1 MSYRWFCSG
10 MTCVRLRRSGTDRM
24 RRRLIAF
31 GCVAGAALAGL
42 QFLPVQS
49 AATPGDDAATELQA
63 QLDAAPPG
71 GYVRLES
78 RVYEHSETIQ
88 LRVPGVHVDG
98 NGATLRATND
108 ATSAIQIT
116 ADGVQLTNVNLTAPT
131 DGRRWSDLDQHKI
144 AILGDQV
151 TVANVSIVG
160 SAAAGIFVD
169 SAQNFRIENVSITG
183 SRADGVHIT
192 GGSGNGVVA
201 NVRTTQTGDDAVAVV
216 SHNSEPCRDIQING
230 VAVAN
235 TRWGRGIAV
244 VGGKNVAV
252 RDFSVANTSSAGVYV
267 ASEGDPY
274 YTDAIESVSLVG
286 GTLTNANR
294 NPGVVQGAILV
305 YSGNSDESVSD
316 VQISGVKIA
325 GTPASALRNVAV
337 VVDGGSASRISLKE
351 ISITDSAVSPFFT
364 NAPASF
370 SASGW
375 TQDGKAIALT

>member
-1 MSYRWFCSG
+1 MSYRWFRSAI
-10 MTCVRLRRSGTDRM
+10 TCVGLSRSGTDRM

-31 GCVAGAALAGL
+31 GCVAVAALAGL
-42 QFLPVQS
+42 QFPLQS
-49 AATPGDDAATELQA
+49 AATPGDDAATQLQA
-63 QLDAAPPG
+63 LLDAAPAG
-71 GYVRLES
+71 GYVRLEP

-108 ATSAIQIT
+108 ATSAVQIT

-131 DGRRWSDLDQHKI
+131 GGHRWSGLDQHKV

-169 SAQNFRIENVSITG
+169 GAQNFRIEDVSITG
-183 SRADGVHIT
+183 SRADGIHIT
-192 GGSGNGVVA
+192 GGSANGVVA
-201 NVRTTQTGDDAVAVV
+201 NVGTTQTGDDAVAVV
-216 SHNSEPCRDIQING
+216 SHTAEPCRDIQIND

-244 VGGKNVAV
+244 VGGENVAI

-274 YTDAIESVSLVG
+274 YTDSIDSVSLVG
-286 GTLTNANR
+286 GTLTNTNR
-294 NPGVVQGAILV
+294 NPDVVQGAILV
-305 YSGNSDESVSD
+305 YSGNSDERVSD
-316 VQISGVKIA
+316 VQISGVNIA

-337 VVDGGSASRISLKE
+337 VVDGGSAAGISLKG
-351 ISITDSAVSPFFT
+351 ISITDSVVSPFFT
-364 NAPASF
+364 NAPASSF

-375 TQDGKAIALT
+375 TQDGKAINPT